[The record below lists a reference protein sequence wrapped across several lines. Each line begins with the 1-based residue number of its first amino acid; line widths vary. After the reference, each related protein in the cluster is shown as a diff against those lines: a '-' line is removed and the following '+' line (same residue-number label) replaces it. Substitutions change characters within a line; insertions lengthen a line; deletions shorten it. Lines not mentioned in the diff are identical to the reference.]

1 MCWNDLTASDTAV
14 RRCSSA
20 LTLRVLDGSG
30 AIEHVEEDIF
40 IHAGIPKTSIYDKK
54 KRGGRRFSFYFTV
67 AASCGRR
74 KARHDTGKLR

>member
-54 KRGGRRFSFYFTV
+54 GGKTV
-67 AASCGRR
+67 QFLFHCCYE
-74 KARHDTGKLR
+74 LRQKKSTS